1 MPEEIQA
8 FAFFLADHAVVEN
21 GKLYVNGGFWNQ
33 VYSAEYP
40 VARAFGLA
48 AVLHI
53 PWRKHHQ
60 GHAFTVTFEDADGR
74 PLTARFEGQFR
85 VGTSP
90 NMRVGDFTVMPVAA
104 FVTNFV
110 LGQSETFAQFAN
122 SCFIR
127 ILDLLLGL
135 GLDLGLGGV
144 GSEYRF
150 GLCNTIIIGSIV
162 RADRQ
167 RQPSARTSRAL
178 RLPLL

>member
-8 FAFFLADHAVVEN
+8 FAFFLADHVVVEN

-85 VGTSP
+85 VETAP

-110 LGQSETFAQFAN
+110 LDRPGDYAA
-122 SCFIR
+122 
-127 ILDLLLGL
+127 LLEVNGTELARWRFRAIEAPDPVVDTLAGT
-135 GLDLGLGGV
+135 
-144 GSEYRF
+144 GS
-150 GLCNTIIIGSIV
+150 G
-162 RADRQ
+162 
-167 RQPSARTSRAL
+167 P
-178 RLPLL
+178 LPEEP